1 MYRSGYILLNIE
13 TTNKVLGPSLGV
25 EKKWHVFRK
34 VMINYLLNSL
44 QKNENMRV
52 PKWWMIWFP
61 PGICGSTLIPFF
73 NVCIYSDRLH
83 RKHIYIYYHRLL
95 LDKQAFLWKSQ
106 FGPLLN
112 MVVWGRLTSG
122 FGARPDELGI
132 WVWNGEIPNSLRQ
145 SQTRS
150 LKKYIM
156 FISP

>member
-1 MYRSGYILLNIE
+1 MACFSESTDQLIIKQP
-13 TTNKVLGPSLGV
+13 TD
-25 EKKWHVFRK
+25 KWKYESSEV
-34 VMINYLLNSL
+34 VDDM
-44 QKNENMRV
+44 V
-52 PKWWMIWFP
+52 
-61 PGICGSTLIPFF
+61 STWHLWLYVDPFF
-73 NVCIYSDRLH
+73 QCVYSNRLH
-83 RKHIYIYYHRLL
+83 RKHIYIYIYCHCLL

-150 LKKYIM
+150 LKKIYNVYFPI
-156 FISP
+156 IIPVVPHKAVAEVSKIGNL